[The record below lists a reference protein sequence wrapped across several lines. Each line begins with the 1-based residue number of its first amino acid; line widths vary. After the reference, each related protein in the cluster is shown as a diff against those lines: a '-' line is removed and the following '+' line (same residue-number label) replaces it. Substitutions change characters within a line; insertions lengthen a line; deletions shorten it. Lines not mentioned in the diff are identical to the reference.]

1 MRGGSLSDKMCAL
14 DDVSTV
20 HSLAENPS
28 VVCGRCGAKAHEPVN
43 VCDPVQIPEAG
54 YMGD

>member
-1 MRGGSLSDKMCAL
+1 MRGGSLNDKMCAL
-14 DDVSTV
+14 DDVSRA
-20 HSLAENPS
+20 HSLAEKPS

-43 VCDPVQIPEAG
+43 VCDPVQMPEAG